1 MSLRLADLVA
11 ASQAV
16 AATPARNEKIALLAD
31 ALRALDPGEVAAGVA
46 FLSGELLQRQIGVG
60 WASVRESSG
69 GAAEPALTVEE
80 LADAFAAIGRI
91 GGAGSQAARRE
102 ALAALFARATPRE
115 AEWLKRLLL
124 GDV

>member
-16 AATPARNEKIALLAD
+16 AATRARNEKIALLAD

-60 WASVRESSG
+60 WASVRELTG
-69 GAAEPALTVEE
+69 GAPEPELTVGET
-80 LADAFAAIGRI
+80 AAAFAAIGALA
-91 GGAGSQAARRE
+91 GSGSQAARRE
-102 ALAALFARATPRE
+102 ALGALFARA
-115 AEWLKRLLL
+115 
-124 GDV
+124 